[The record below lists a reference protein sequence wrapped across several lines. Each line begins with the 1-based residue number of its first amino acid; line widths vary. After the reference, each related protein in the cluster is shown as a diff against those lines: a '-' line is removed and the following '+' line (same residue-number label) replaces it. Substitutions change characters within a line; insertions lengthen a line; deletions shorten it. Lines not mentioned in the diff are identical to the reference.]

1 MKMLQERSASGDAY
15 APSWFCSTFF
25 FSKLTN
31 EQADGRREYTYKNV
45 MRWTKRAQI
54 DIFAKEFV
62 FVPVHVNKIHWVMGV
77 VNIGLKQVC
86 YYDSMSASAGQIAF
100 FGETMLRWVKDE
112 HQNKKGAPLPDENKW
127 KVVHP
132 EHVPQQKNGFDC
144 GVFMVTVA
152 EYLSPG

>member
-1 MKMLQERSASGDAY
+1 
-15 APSWFCSTFF
+15 
-25 FSKLTN
+25 
-31 EQADGRREYTYKNV
+31 
-45 MRWTKRAQI
+45 
-54 DIFAKEFV
+54 
-62 FVPVHVNKIHWVMGV
+62 MGV

-112 HQNKKGAPLPDENKW
+112 HQNKKGAPLPDENMW

-152 EYLSPG
+152 EYLSRRVELTFTQEDIEDRRLQMALQCKRAKV